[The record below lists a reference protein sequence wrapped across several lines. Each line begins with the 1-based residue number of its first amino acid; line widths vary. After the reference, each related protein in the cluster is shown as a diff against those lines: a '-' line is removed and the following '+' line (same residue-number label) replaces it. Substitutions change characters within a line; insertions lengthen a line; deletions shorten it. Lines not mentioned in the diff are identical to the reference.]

1 MLSRETQSQAAW
13 VGPETVPSPGAA
25 ASAGAHYTLHSSCIR
40 IARATCKAG
49 TERTRERAEGGAQRR
64 SRSTWFSGSRLR
76 GWEGGGSAELGPHRQ
91 LQPRPLGAALA
102 AHGVQPPAP
111 TRLLPTRRLGARGR
125 LSPGPASACVPAP
138 ARSFLLLLPAASSW
152 VFVSGGRPS
161 SLGRRSP
168 ALGLCGSLT
177 GQELK
182 PPARPRALQAVLAR
196 LGRGLPGRRVL
207 GLGLL
212 ALRALR
218 RLLLPVS

>member
-49 TERTRERAEGGAQRR
+49 TERTRERAEGSAQRR

-76 GWEGGGSAELGPHRQ
+76 GGEGGGSAELGPQRQ

-138 ARSFLLLLPAASSW
+138 ARPFLLLLPAASSG
-152 VFVSGGRPS
+152 FS
-161 SLGRRSP
+161 SREG
-168 ALGLCGSLT
+168 A
-177 GQELK
+177 
-182 PPARPRALQAVLAR
+182 PPASAAAP
-196 LGRGLPGRRVL
+196 
-207 GLGLL
+207 LL
-212 ALRALR
+212 SGFAG
-218 RLLLPVS
+218 P